1 MNVKNEYLNIT
12 APNILGSKFKQTTK
26 KISKTPYFQ
35 FGILFLFLMVI
46 MWLHQEGWIYA
57 QHEVAFIM
65 IYSIAAIGFCLLLGY
80 SGLASLGTAGFI
92 GVGSYVAY
100 YAMSQWKLT
109 FAPGL
114 LIAGIVAIVIGAI
127 IGFISLRIEGIYLA
141 ITTLAISEVIILILR
156 AIRNASISISF
167 KTDLLGVKLSVAE
180 ADILVY
186 TTIAVILAVLLI
198 FTANLINSPTGRA
211 MQAMKSSTS
220 AAQAMGISLMKYRL
234 LAFIIATL
242 FATLCGYLYMMITYS
257 IIPTSETKFALGF
270 SLNILGAVIIGG
282 AMSLWGVLAGIFFV
296 FGLQELVLNNI
307 DFFQQNENFIVLLTG
322 LLMIV
327 VVMFFPGGFAHIALQ
342 IKLSVKRWL
351 EKWRVRKYGLEA

>member
-26 KISKTPYFQ
+26 KISKIPYFQ

-46 MWLHQEGWIYA
+46 MWLDQKDLIYA
-57 QHEVAFIM
+57 QLDVSYIM

-100 YAMSQWKLT
+100 YAMNQWKLT

-114 LIAGIVAIVIGAI
+114 LIAGIVAIVVGAI

-141 ITTLAISEVIILILR
+141 ITTLAISEVIVLILR
-156 AIRNASISISF
+156 AIRNASISISI
-167 KTDLLGVKLSVAE
+167 KDLLGVKLTIGQT
-180 ADILVY
+180 DILVY

-242 FATLCGYLYMMITYS
+242 FATICGYLYMMITRS
-257 IIPTSETKFALGF
+257 IIPTSETKFALGL
-270 SLNILGAVIIGG
+270 SLNILGAVVIGG

-296 FGLQELVLNNI
+296 YGLQPLVLSNI
-307 DFFQQNENFIVLLTG
+307 DFFQQNEDFIVLVTG